1 MNTAIRKSH
10 SIFTS
15 WLVLVIASLEPFI
28 FFIRTLP
35 LTFLLTVNKIRL
47 NLTIQILII
56 SLIPVTILSFKRL
69 IYTDYSA
76 VVVFDLFCWFLIS
89 IFLIGKTIDTKV
101 ADRIM
106 KFLIATFFLN
116 YLFILIF
123 NRPYLIWYELHG
135 GDYSDLMKG
144 FIFRNPGI
152 FNEPSTYCYLLLTV
166 YFFSSRSLSITFFT
180 LITCILS
187 TSIGGIIA
195 CLLLVFIFSNWRQR
209 LYFIFLTLL
218 MIGLIF
224 FIFYEDGGYIFE
236 RVQKIIDG
244 SDGSL
249 DGRLNTVSEVN
260 LTIFG
265 MNASE
270 IKDLYVISTVKSV
283 GFVTNL
289 YINLGVFGILWLTSL
304 FLLLPRD
311 NLVAKLALLTF
322 IKFDLFSPA
331 IWLLLYSRS
340 YNEKD

>member
-1 MNTAIRKSH
+1 
-10 SIFTS
+10 
-15 WLVLVIASLEPFI
+15 
-28 FFIRTLP
+28 
-35 LTFLLTVNKIRL
+35 
-47 NLTIQILII
+47 
-56 SLIPVTILSFKRL
+56 
-69 IYTDYSA
+69 
-76 VVVFDLFCWFLIS
+76 
-89 IFLIGKTIDTKV
+89 
-101 ADRIM
+101 
-106 KFLIATFFLN
+106 
-116 YLFILIF
+116 
-123 NRPYLIWYELHG
+123 
-135 GDYSDLMKG
+135 
-144 FIFRNPGI
+144 
-152 FNEPSTYCYLLLTV
+152 
-166 YFFSSRSLSITFFT
+166 
-180 LITCILS
+180 
-187 TSIGGIIA
+187 
-195 CLLLVFIFSNWRQR
+195 
-209 LYFIFLTLL
+209 

-270 IKDLYVISTVKSV
+270 IRDLYVISTVKSV

-304 FLLLPRD
+304 LLLLPRD

-331 IWLLLYSRS
+331 IWLLLYSKS